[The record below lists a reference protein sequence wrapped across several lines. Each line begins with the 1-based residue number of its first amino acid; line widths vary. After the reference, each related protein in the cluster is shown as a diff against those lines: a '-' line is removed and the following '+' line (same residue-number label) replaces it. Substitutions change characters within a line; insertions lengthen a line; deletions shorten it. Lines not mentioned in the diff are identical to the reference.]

1 METHTIPFR
10 FKIVALILLIIT
22 GTLVASG
29 IILLIAHFSGIDI
42 SSKADLFSVSEK
54 PEYTGFVKFLV
65 GFNHLIVFV
74 LVPLVYLHVFYKGR
88 IISFLG
94 IRKFNYGLLFWGV
107 AMLYCAY
114 PLMGYLA
121 FLSEKVRWP
130 QWMTEMEKSS
140 IDALSGLLLM
150 NHPIDLMINILIV
163 AILPGIGEELLFRGV
178 LQNETQKKLKSSF
191 AAILMTAVLFSA
203 FHFQVTGFLPK
214 MLIGAICGYIY
225 YVSRDIRMPILLHF
239 INNGMATL
247 ALYLS
252 GTDLTQGIPESE
264 REISLLTGLVSLTL
278 SGMAGYYIFKT
289 YNNLNHEQKQHT

>member
-1 METHTIPFR
+1 LDPRTIPFR
-10 FKIVALILLIIT
+10 FKLAVLILLIIT
-22 GTLVASG
+22 GTLLASG
-29 IILLIAHFSGIDI
+29 LILLIAHFSGIAI
-42 SSKADLFSVSEK
+42 SSKADLFSVTEN

-74 LVPLVYLHVFYKGR
+74 MVPMVYLKIFYSGR
-88 IISFLG
+88 IVSFLG
-94 IRKFNYGLLFWGV
+94 KRKFNPGLFFWGA

-121 FLSEKVRWP
+121 LLSEKVAWP

-150 NHPIDLMINILIV
+150 NHPIDLMINLLIV
-163 AILPGIGEELLFRGV
+163 AILPGIGEELLFRGI
-178 LQNETQKKLKSSF
+178 LQNETEKKLRNGL
-191 AAILMTAVLFSA
+191 AAIVITAILFSA

-225 YVSRDIRMPILLHF
+225 YVSRDIRMPVLLHF

-264 REISLLTGLVSLTL
+264 KEISLLTGLISLAL

-289 YNNLNHEQKQHT
+289 YNNLDNEQEQHT